1 MSFQCPKNITSNILS
16 GITLQSRRAW
26 ELPILRGNL
35 NLYIEKV
42 CAGAGLIA
50 EAATDDMLT
59 LAIYDKVRTSY
70 NMNMQGQGV
79 ILPKQV
85 CAG

>member
-1 MSFQCPKNITSNILS
+1 MQVIFGRGAYSMLPFFCATDIA
-16 GITLQSRRAW
+16 R
-26 ELPILRGNL
+26 ELKMH
-35 NLYIEKV
+35 IEKV
-42 CAGAGLIA
+42 CTGAGLIA
-50 EAATDDMLT
+50 EATTDDMLT
-59 LAIYDKVRTSY
+59 LAIYNKVQTSY

>member
-1 MSFQCPKNITSNILS
+1 MIFGRGACIVLPFFGATDIA
-16 GITLQSRRAW
+16 R
-26 ELPILRGNL
+26 ELKMH
-35 NLYIEKV
+35 IEKV
-42 CAGAGLIA
+42 CTGAGLIA

-59 LAIYDKVRTSY
+59 LAIYNKVRTSY